1 MLLLQYT
8 RLRVSILKHVVIAP
22 PQGSVLSPTDLRQM
36 KPCKGVVLFAELPG
50 LVHMKPSHAA
60 PALWWSLVWPSP
72 TIPQEDA
79 GSGHEENVGGSG
91 QHVGREEGP
100 HRHELRQD
108 VSRSP
113 LLLQQ
118 ELAGQG
124 TKATSLTVQVLLALV
139 GEASAWPRMTSSPWG
154 SWIAKGRGSCRT
166 LVAAET
172 PDVSDPA
179 SSNQIWVLELIF
191 PQIFMCVIG
200 VCD

>member
-1 MLLLQYT
+1 MQGGGTLCGTARAGTYEAIPC
-8 RLRVSILKHVVIAP
+8 SPCSVVVA
-22 PQGSVLSPTDLRQM
+22 SL
-36 KPCKGVVLFAELPG
+36 AESN
-50 LVHMKPSHAA
+50 H
-60 PALWWSLVWPSP
+60 
-72 TIPQEDA
+72 PQEDA

-139 GEASAWPRMTSSPWG
+139 GEASGLAKDDI
-154 SWIAKGRGSCRT
+154 IAMGIVDCEGAGQLQDSRGSR
-166 LVAAET
+166 
-172 PDVSDPA
+172 DS
-179 SSNQIWVLELIF
+179 
-191 PQIFMCVIG
+191 
-200 VCD
+200 